1 MKIKPV
7 LSGTL
12 LPSRTRARTTGVC
25 VFCCHK
31 CHKWGG
37 ICVNTITTLERLLKN
52 DSSVERKRH
61 VVSHKTTRCF
71 TQNEPLFYIKRHVV
85 FLEKGNGM
93 AWKWLKSL
101 NECYVWGANGC
112 LLAVYEVYVTL
123 VTAKSAKSLL
133 RVRAHVWDWSFSQL
147 IIYGNGR
154 LGFIQHQKEMLQKQ
168 VLQHLLLC

>member
-1 MKIKPV
+1 MIGIKPD

-61 VVSHKTTRCF
+61 VVSHKTSRCF
-71 TQNEPLFYIKRHVV
+71 TQNEPLFYTKRAVV
-85 FLEKGNGM
+85 LHKTTRCFIRKREWNGVEVTDM
-93 AWKWLKSL
+93 SKRMLYYAASGCVLVIYD
-101 NECYVWGANGC
+101 EC
-112 LLAVYEVYVTL
+112 VTL

-133 RVRAHVWDWSFSQL
+133 RVRARKKID
-147 IIYGNGR
+147 
-154 LGFIQHQKEMLQKQ
+154 GFHS
-168 VLQHLLLC
+168 